1 MRLMGRPMPPLVPTA
16 TNMKRR
22 QSELQAVL
30 DELDREHLRRQRRTI
45 DAFVEPGSRVT
56 AIVDGRQLV
65 DFSSN
70 DYLGLARKPAVAAAK
85 SECAEQSSAGNA
97 ASHLVTGLRT
107 MPTRREGKL

>member
-1 MRLMGRPMPPLVPTA
+1 MRPLVPIA

-45 DAFVEPGSRVT
+45 DACVELGNRVT
-56 AIVDGRQLV
+56 AIVDGWQRV

-70 DYLGLARKPAVAAAK
+70 D
-85 SECAEQSSAGNA
+85 
-97 ASHLVTGLRT
+97 
-107 MPTRREGKL
+107 